1 MRFAPQRRALFRH
14 LTFQKS
20 TEHGVLCHFLLPNPP
35 TPALAKAGTA
45 PGTTA
50 GVELFSLSMLCTFH
64 APPRPEHST
73 RQTRLQL
80 VHRPGATEA
89 TAIIV
94 TCHGPLIPQQSR
106 YPAAADPLQV
116 QQAPEAVP
124 MSFYGGSRLSFARPQ
139 TSLQLGHR
147 PGVPTG
153 HSCHSNLGY
162 RPRQTLA
169 FQQVSEAVPMSFIWR
184 FKAAVCQAS
193 NVLAARSPP
202 RSH

>member
-1 MRFAPQRRALFRH
+1 MLPCSSQALCQHRHCPFLVVQACRLPARKTAKCSPAALRPFA
-14 LTFQKS
+14 S
-20 TEHGVLCHFLLPNPP
+20 TGIV
-35 TPALAKAGTA
+35 
-45 PGTTA
+45 
-50 GVELFSLSMLCTFH
+50 LFSWFK
-64 APPRPEHST
+64 P
-73 RQTRLQL
+73 
-80 VHRPGATEA
+80 V
-89 TAIIV
+89 
-94 TCHGPLIPQQSR
+94 PQQSR